1 MDGMAEVIETD
12 ICVIGGGSGGLSV
25 AAGAAQ
31 LGAPTVLI
39 EADRMGGDCLNVGC
53 VPSKSLI
60 AASRHAQTMRSGRP
74 FGIAPVEPEVDMALV
89 KRHIEEVIAGI
100 APHDSVERFE
110 GLGVRVIQAH
120 ARFTG
125 PDTVE
130 AGGQR
135 IKARRFVIA
144 TGSRPAVPPVEGL
157 ADVPFFTNET
167 IFAND
172 VLPDHLVVM
181 GGGPIGCE
189 LAQAY
194 RRLGA
199 RVTVVDIG
207 PILPK
212 DDPELVAVIRRSLEA
227 DGVEILDRV
236 EVLRAEPGPT
246 LVVKADGAERR
257 ILGSHLLVAT
267 GRKPNIE
274 DLGLDAAGI
283 AHEKG
288 GITVDA
294 GLKTSNRKVYAIG
307 DVAGGLQFT
316 HVAGHHGGLVIRNAL
331 FRLPVKMR
339 PETVPWVTYTAP
351 ELASVGLSE
360 AAAKEQGTPHEVV
373 RWPFAENDRAR
384 TERATEGLVKLVIG
398 NKGRVLGA
406 SIAGAH
412 AGELILPWVG
422 AVAQKAKASSMASLI
437 APYPTLGEAGK
448 RAAGAYFTP
457 RLFSARTRKLVRFLR
472 WFG

>member
-1 MDGMAEVIETD
+1 MSNLIEAD

-31 LGAPTVLI
+31 LGAPTMLI

-60 AASRHAQTMRSGRP
+60 AAARHAHQMRQGAP
-74 FGIAPVEPEVDMALV
+74 FGIAPVEPAVDMAAV
-89 KRHIEEVIAGI
+89 RQHIEGVIAGI

-110 GLGVRVIQAH
+110 RLGVRVIQAR

-125 PDTVE
+125 PEEVE

-135 IKARRFVIA
+135 VRARRFVVA
-144 TGSRPAVPPVEGL
+144 TGSRPAVPPIDGL
-157 ADVPFFTNET
+157 DSVAFFTNET
-167 IFAND
+167 IFTNE
-172 VLPDHLVVM
+172 VLPEHLLIL

-199 RVTVVDIG
+199 RVTILDIG
-207 PILPK
+207 PLLPK
-212 DDPELVAVIRRSLEA
+212 DDPELAAVVRQGLEA
-227 DGVEILDRV
+227 DGVAILDRV
-236 EVLRAEPGPT
+236 EVLRAEPGPA
-246 LVVKADGAERR
+246 LVVRVGGEERR
-257 ILGSHLLVAT
+257 IAGSHLLVAA
-267 GRKPNIE
+267 GRKPNVE

-283 AHEKG
+283 GHDKA

-294 GLKTSNRKVYAIG
+294 GLRTTNRRVYAIG

-316 HVAGHHGGLVIRNAL
+316 HVAGYHAGLVIRNAL
-331 FRLPVKMR
+331 FRLPVKAK
-339 PETVPWVTYTAP
+339 PETVPWVTYTDP

-360 AAAKEQGTPHEVV
+360 AAAQERGVTHEVA
-373 RWPFAENDRAR
+373 RWTFAENDRAR
-384 TERATEGLVKLVIG
+384 TERATEGLVKLVISR
-398 NKGRVLGA
+398 GRVLGA
-406 SIAGAH
+406 AIAGAH
-412 AGELILPWVG
+412 AGELIMPWVM
-422 AVAQKAKASSMASLI
+422 AVQERAKVSTMAGLI

-457 RLFSARTRKLVRFLR
+457 RLFSSRTRQLVRILR

>member
-1 MDGMAEVIETD
+1 MSELIETD

-60 AASRHAQTMRSGRP
+60 AAARHAHLMRHGGP
-74 FGIAPVEPEVDMALV
+74 FGIAAVEPAIDMTAV
-89 KRHIEEVIAGI
+89 QRHIDDVIAGI

-110 GLGVRVIQAH
+110 GLGVRVIKAR
-120 ARFTG
+120 ARFTA

-130 AGGQR
+130 ADGQR
-135 IKARRFVIA
+135 IKARRFVVA
-144 TGSRPAVPPVEGL
+144 TGGRPAVPPLEGL
-157 ADVPFFTNET
+157 NGVPYFTNET

-172 VLPDHLVVM
+172 VLPEHLIVL
-181 GGGPIGCE
+181 GGGPIGAE

-199 RVTVVDIG
+199 KVTILDIG

-212 DDPELVAVIRRSLEA
+212 DDPELVGVVRQSLEV
-227 DGVEILDRV
+227 DGVAILDRV
-236 EVLRAEPGPT
+236 EILRAEPGPVI
-246 LVVKADGAERR
+246 VVKADGAERR
-257 ILGSHLLVAT
+257 LEGSHLLVAT
-267 GRKPNIE
+267 GRKPAID

-283 AHEKG
+283 AHDKR

-294 GLKTSNRKVYAIG
+294 GLRTSNRKVYAIG
-307 DVAGGLQFT
+307 DVVGGLQFT
-316 HVAGHHGGLVIRNAL
+316 HLAGHHAGLVIRNAL
-331 FRLPVKMR
+331 FRLPVKVK
-339 PETVPWVTYTAP
+339 PATIPWVTYTDP
-351 ELASVGLSE
+351 ELASVGLGE
-360 AAAKEQGTPHEVV
+360 AEAKQRGIAHEVV

-398 NKGRVLGA
+398 KGRVLGA
-406 SIAGAH
+406 AIVGAH
-412 AGELILPWVG
+412 AGELILPWVM
-422 AVAQKAKASSMASLI
+422 AVTEQAKVSTMAGLI

-457 RLFSARTRKLVRFLR
+457 RLFSPRTQKLVSFLR

>member
-1 MDGMAEVIETD
+1 MSDLIEAD

-60 AASRHAQTMRSGRP
+60 AAARHAHALRQGGP
-74 FGIAPVEPEVDMALV
+74 FGIAAVEPVVDMASV
-89 KRHIEEVIAGI
+89 KRHIDEVIAGI
-100 APHDSVERFE
+100 APHDSVERFA
-110 GLGVRVIQAH
+110 GLGVRVIKAR

-125 PDTVE
+125 SAEVE

-135 IKARRFVIA
+135 IKARRFVVA
-144 TGSRPAVPPVEGL
+144 TGSRPAVPPVDGL
-157 ADVPFFTNET
+157 DGVPFFTNET
-167 IFAND
+167 IFTND
-172 VLPDHLVVM
+172 VLPEHLIVL

-199 RVTVVDIG
+199 RVTILDIG
-207 PILPK
+207 PLLPK
-212 DDPELVAVIRRSLEA
+212 DDPELVAVVRHSLEA
-227 DGVEILDRV
+227 DGVEILDRI
-236 EVLRAEPGPT
+236 EVVRAEPGPV
-246 LVVKADGAERR
+246 LVIRSGGAERR
-257 ILGSHLLVAT
+257 IDGSHLLVAT
-267 GRKPNIE
+267 GRKPNVE
-274 DLGLDAAGI
+274 ELGLEAAGI
-283 AHEKG
+283 NYDKR
-288 GITVDA
+288 GITVTD
-294 GLKTSNRKVYAIG
+294 GLKTSNAKVYAIG

-316 HVAGHHGGLVIRNAL
+316 HVAGYHAGLVIRNAL
-331 FRLPVKMR
+331 FRLPVKAK
-339 PETVPWVTYTAP
+339 PETVPWVTYTDP
-351 ELASVGLSE
+351 ELASVGLGE
-360 AAAKEQGTPHEVV
+360 AAAKAQGIAHEVV

-384 TERATEGLVKLVIG
+384 TERATLGLVKLVIG
-398 NKGRVLGA
+398 KGRVLGA
-406 SIAGAH
+406 AIVGAH
-412 AGELILPWVG
+412 AGELILPWVM
-422 AVAQKAKASSMASLI
+422 AVQERAKVSTMAGLI

-457 RLFSARTRKLVRFLR
+457 RLFSAKTRKLVSFLR

>member
-1 MDGMAEVIETD
+1 MSELIEAD
-12 ICVIGGGSGGLSV
+12 ICVIGAGSGGLSV

-60 AASRHAQTMRSGRP
+60 AAAKHAHALRQGGP
-74 FGIAPVEPEVDMALV
+74 FGIAPVEPEVDMKAV
-89 KRHIEEVIAGI
+89 KRHIDQVIAGI

-110 GLGVRVIQAH
+110 GLGVRVIKAR

-125 PDTVE
+125 PQEVE

-135 IKARRFVIA
+135 IKARRFVVA
-144 TGSRPAVPPVEGL
+144 TGSRPAVPPIEGL
-157 ADVPFFTNET
+157 QDVPFFTNET
-167 IFAND
+167 IFEND
-172 VLPDHLVVM
+172 VLPEHLIVL
-181 GGGPIGCE
+181 GGGPIGAE
-189 LAQAY
+189 LAHAY

-199 RVTVVDIG
+199 RVTILDIG
-207 PILPK
+207 PLLPK
-212 DDPELVAVIRRSLEA
+212 DDPELVAVVRASLEA
-227 DGVEILDRV
+227 DGVEVLDRI
-236 EVLRAEPGPT
+236 EVLRVLAGPA
-246 LVVKADGAERR
+246 VVIRREGEERR
-257 ILGSHLLVAT
+257 IAGSHLLVAT

-274 DLGLDAAGI
+274 ALDLDAAGI
-283 AHEKG
+283 AHDQA
-288 GITVDA
+288 GITVTA
-294 GLKTSNRKVYAIG
+294 GLKTTNSKVYAIG

-316 HVAGHHGGLVIRNAL
+316 HLAGYHAGLVIRNAL
-331 FRLPVKMR
+331 FRLPVKAK
-339 PETVPWVTYTAP
+339 PDTVPWVTYTDP

-360 AAAKEQGTPHEVV
+360 AQAEERGIAHEVV

-384 TERATEGLVKLVIG
+384 TERATEGLVKLVVSK
-398 NKGRVLGA
+398 NGRVLGA
-406 SIAGAH
+406 AIVGAH
-412 AGELILPWVG
+412 AGELILPWVM
-422 AVAQKAKASSMASLI
+422 AVTTNAKLSTMAGLV

-457 RLFSARTRKLVRFLR
+457 RLFSSRSRKLVSFLR

>member
-1 MDGMAEVIETD
+1 MSETIETD
-12 ICVIGGGSGGLSV
+12 ICVIGGGSAGLSV

-39 EADRMGGDCLNVGC
+39 EAGRMGGDCLNVGC

-60 AASRHAQTMRSGRP
+60 AAARHAQSMRQGGP
-74 FGIAPVEPEVDMALV
+74 FGIAPAEPVVDMAAV
-89 KRHIEEVIAGI
+89 ERHIEGVIASI

-125 PDTVE
+125 PASIE

-135 IKARRFVIA
+135 IEARRFVVA

-157 ADVPFFTNET
+157 AELPFFTNET
-167 IFAND
+167 IFTNE
-172 VLPDHLVVM
+172 VLPEHLVVM

-199 RVTVVDIG
+199 AVTILDIG

-212 DDPELVAVIRRSLEA
+212 DDPELVAVVRAGLEA
-227 DGVEILDRV
+227 EGVRILDRI
-236 EVLRAEPGPT
+236 EMLRAEPGPT
-246 LVVKADGAERR
+246 LVIRADGAEQRVT
-257 ILGSHLLVAT
+257 GSHLLVAT

-274 DLGLDAAGI
+274 GLGLDAAGI
-283 AHEKG
+283 AHDRR
-288 GITVDA
+288 GITVDQ

-316 HVAGHHGGLVIRNAL
+316 HLASYHAGLVIRNAL
-331 FRLPVKMR
+331 FRLPVKAR
-339 PETVPWVTYTAP
+339 EDIVPWVTYTEP

-360 AAAKEQGTPHEVV
+360 ADALARGVAHEVL
-373 RWPFAENDRAR
+373 RAGFADNDRAR
-384 TERATEGLVKLVIG
+384 TERATGGLVKLVVSG
-398 NKGRVLGA
+398 RGRVLGA
-406 SIAGAH
+406 AIAGAH
-412 AGELILPWVG
+412 AGELILPWVV
-422 AVAQKAKASSMASLI
+422 AVQQRAKLSTMASMV

-448 RAAGAYFTP
+448 RAASAYFTP
-457 RLFSARTRKLVRFLR
+457 KLFSDRARRLVKLLR

>member
-1 MDGMAEVIETD
+1 MSDLIEAD
-12 ICVIGGGSGGLSV
+12 ICVIGAGSGGLSV

-60 AASRHAQTMRSGRP
+60 AAARHAHAMRQGGP
-74 FGIAPVEPEVDMALV
+74 FGVTPVEPEIDMKAV
-89 KRHIEEVIAGI
+89 KRHIDEVIAGI

-110 GLGVRVIQAH
+110 GLGVRVIKAR

-125 PDTVE
+125 PAEVE

-135 IKARRFVIA
+135 IRARRFVVA

-157 ADVPFFTNET
+157 DGVPFFTNET
-167 IFAND
+167 IFTND
-172 VLPDHLVVM
+172 VIPERLIVL

-199 RVTVVDIG
+199 RVTILDIG
-207 PILPK
+207 PLLPK
-212 DDPELVAVIRRSLEA
+212 DDPELVAVARRSLED
-227 DGVEILDRV
+227 DGVEILDRI
-236 EVLRAEPGPT
+236 EVVRAEPGPA
-246 LVVKADGAERR
+246 LVIRSDGKERR
-257 ILGSHLLVAT
+257 IAGSHLLVAT
-267 GRKPNIE
+267 GRQANVD
-274 DLGLDAAGI
+274 DLGLEAAGI
-283 AHEKG
+283 AHDKR
-288 GITVDA
+288 GITVTD
-294 GLKTSNRKVYAIG
+294 GLKTSNPKVYAIG

-316 HVAGHHGGLVIRNAL
+316 HLAGYHAGLVIRSAL
-331 FRLPVKMR
+331 FRLPVRAK
-339 PETVPWVTYTAP
+339 PETVPWVTYTDP

-360 AAAKEQGTPHEVV
+360 AAAKAQGLAPEVV

-398 NKGRVLGA
+398 KGRVLGA
-406 SIAGAH
+406 GIVGAH
-412 AGELILPWVG
+412 AGELILPWVM
-422 AVAQKAKASSMASLI
+422 AVQERAKVSTMAGLI

-457 RLFSARTRKLVRFLR
+457 RLFSARTQKLVSFLR

>member
-1 MDGMAEVIETD
+1 MRDLIEAD
-12 ICVIGGGSGGLSV
+12 ICVIGAGSGGLSV

-31 LGAPTVLI
+31 LGAPTVLV

-60 AASRHAQTMRSGRP
+60 AAAKHAHALRQGGP
-74 FGIAPVEPEVDMALV
+74 FGIAPVEPEVDMKAV
-89 KRHIEEVIAGI
+89 KRHIDEVIAGI

-110 GLGVRVIQAH
+110 GLGVRVIQAR

-125 PDTVE
+125 PQQVE

-135 IKARRFVIA
+135 IEARRFVVA
-144 TGSRPAVPPVEGL
+144 TGSRPAVPPVPGL
-157 ADVPFFTNET
+157 DGVRFFTNET
-167 IFAND
+167 IFDND
-172 VLPDHLVVM
+172 VLPEHLIVL
-181 GGGPIGCE
+181 GGGPIGAE
-189 LAQAY
+189 LAHAY

-199 RVTVVDIG
+199 RVTILDIG
-207 PILPK
+207 PLLPK
-212 DDPELVAVIRRSLEA
+212 DDPELVAVVRASLEA

-236 EVLRAEPGPT
+236 EVQRVEAGPVVVIRAIGE
-246 LVVKADGAERR
+246 ERR
-257 ILGSHLLVAT
+257 IEGSHLLVAT

-274 DLGLDAAGI
+274 ELGLDAAGI
-283 AHEKG
+283 AHDKR
-288 GITVDA
+288 GITITD
-294 GLKTSNRKVYAIG
+294 GLKTSNPKVYAIG

-316 HVAGHHGGLVIRNAL
+316 HLAGYHAGLVIRNAL
-331 FRLPVKMR
+331 FRLPVKAE
-339 PETVPWVTYTAP
+339 PEKVPWVTYTDP

-360 AAAKEQGTPHEVV
+360 AAAEERGIAHEVV

-384 TERATEGLVKLVIG
+384 TERATAGLVKLVVSK
-398 NKGRVLGA
+398 KGRVLGA
-406 SIAGAH
+406 AIVGAH
-412 AGELILPWVG
+412 AGELILPWVM
-422 AVAQKAKASSMASLI
+422 AVATQAKLATMAGLV

-457 RLFSARTRKLVRFLR
+457 RLFSPRTRKLVSFLR

>member
-1 MDGMAEVIETD
+1 MGELIKAD
-12 ICVIGGGSGGLSV
+12 ICVIGAGSGGLSV

-60 AASRHAQTMRSGRP
+60 AAAKHAHALRQGGP
-74 FGIAPVEPEVDMALV
+74 FGIAPVEPEIDMKAV
-89 KRHIEEVIAGI
+89 KRHIDEVIAGI

-110 GLGVRVIQAH
+110 GLGVRVLQAR

-125 PDTVE
+125 PEEVE

-135 IKARRFVIA
+135 IRARRFVVA

-157 ADVPFFTNET
+157 KEVPFFTNET
-167 IFAND
+167 IFDND
-172 VLPDHLVVM
+172 VLPEHLIVL
-181 GGGPIGCE
+181 GGGPIGSE
-189 LAQAY
+189 LAHAY
-194 RRLGA
+194 RRLGSQ
-199 RVTVVDIG
+199 VTILDIG
-207 PILPK
+207 RVLPK
-212 DDPELVAVIRRSLEA
+212 DDPELVAVVRDSLEA
-227 DGVEILDRV
+227 DGVELLERV
-236 EVLRAEPGPT
+236 EVLRVEAGP
-246 LVVKADGAERR
+246 VVVIREGGEERR
-257 ILGSHLLVAT
+257 IVGSHLLVAT

-274 DLGLDAAGI
+274 ELGLEAAGI
-283 AHEKG
+283 DHDRR
-288 GITVDA
+288 GITITD
-294 GLKTSNRKVYAIG
+294 GLKTSNSKVYAIG

-316 HVAGHHGGLVIRNAL
+316 HLASYHAGLVIRNAM
-331 FRLPVKMR
+331 FRLPVKAK
-339 PETVPWVTYTAP
+339 PETVPWVTYTDP

-360 AAAKEQGTPHEVV
+360 AEAKERGIAHEVV

-384 TERATEGLVKLVIG
+384 TERATAGLVKLVVG
-398 NKGRVLGA
+398 KRGRVLGA
-406 SIAGAH
+406 AIVGAH
-412 AGELILPWVG
+412 AGEVILPWVM
-422 AVAQKAKASSMASLI
+422 AVTTKAKVSTMAGLV

-457 RLFSARTRKLVRFLR
+457 RLFSPRTRKLVSFLR

>member
-1 MDGMAEVIETD
+1 MSELIEAD
-12 ICVIGGGSGGLSV
+12 ICVIGAGSGGLSV

-60 AASRHAQTMRSGRP
+60 AAAKHAHALRQGGP
-74 FGIAPVEPEVDMALV
+74 FGIAPVEPVVDMKAV
-89 KRHIEEVIAGI
+89 KRHIDEVIAGI

-110 GLGVRVIQAH
+110 GLGVRVIKAR

-125 PDTVE
+125 PAEVE

-135 IKARRFVIA
+135 IRARRFVVA
-144 TGSRPAVPPVEGL
+144 TGSRPAVPPVDGL
-157 ADVPFFTNET
+157 DAVPFFTNET
-167 IFAND
+167 IFDND
-172 VLPDHLVVM
+172 VLPEHLIVL

-199 RVTVVDIG
+199 RVTILDIG
-207 PILPK
+207 PLLPK
-212 DDPELVAVIRRSLEA
+212 DDPELVAVVRRSLEA
-227 DGVEILDRV
+227 DGVEIFDRI
-236 EVLRAEPGPT
+236 EVVRAEPGPA
-246 LVVKADGAERR
+246 LLIRSAGEERR
-257 ILGSHLLVAT
+257 IAGSHLLVAA

-274 DLGLDAAGI
+274 DMGLDAAGI
-283 AHEKG
+283 GHDKR
-288 GITVDA
+288 GITVTD
-294 GLKTSNRKVYAIG
+294 GLKTSNAKVYAIG

-316 HVAGHHGGLVIRNAL
+316 HVAGYHAGLVIRNAL
-331 FRLPVKMR
+331 FRLPVKAK
-339 PETVPWVTYTAP
+339 PETVPWVTYTDP
-351 ELASVGLSE
+351 ELASVGLGE
-360 AAAKEQGTPHEVV
+360 AAAREQGIAHEVV
-373 RWPFAENDRAR
+373 RWSFAENDRAR

-398 NKGRVLGA
+398 KGRVLGA
-406 SIAGAH
+406 AIVGAH
-412 AGELILPWVG
+412 AGELILPWVM
-422 AVAQKAKASSMASLI
+422 AVQERAKVSTMAGLI

-457 RLFSARTRKLVRFLR
+457 RLFSAKTRRLVSFLR

>member
-1 MDGMAEVIETD
+1 MSELIEAD
-12 ICVIGGGSGGLSV
+12 ICVIGAGSGGLSV

-53 VPSKSLI
+53 VPSKCLI
-60 AASRHAQTMRSGRP
+60 AAARHAHALRQGGP
-74 FGIAPVEPEVDMALV
+74 FGIAPVEPVVDMKSV
-89 KRHIEEVIAGI
+89 KRHIDDVIAGI

-110 GLGVRVIQAH
+110 GLGVRVIKAR

-125 PDTVE
+125 PAE
-130 AGGQR
+130 IAAGGQR
-135 IKARRFVIA
+135 IRARRFVVA
-144 TGSRPAVPPVEGL
+144 TGSRPAVPPVGGL
-157 ADVPFFTNET
+157 DGVSFFTNET
-167 IFAND
+167 IFDND
-172 VLPDHLVVM
+172 VLPEHLIVL

-199 RVTVVDIG
+199 RVTILDIG
-207 PILPK
+207 PLLPK
-212 DDPELVAVIRRSLEA
+212 DDPELVAVVRQSLEA
-227 DGVEILDRV
+227 DGVEILDRI
-236 EVLRAEPGPT
+236 EVVRAEPGPA
-246 LVVKADGAERR
+246 LVIRSDGEVRR
-257 ILGSHLLVAT
+257 IAGSHLLVAA

-274 DLGLDAAGI
+274 ELGLEAAGI
-283 AHEKG
+283 NYDKR
-288 GITVDA
+288 GITVTD
-294 GLKTSNRKVYAIG
+294 GLKTSNAKVYAIG

-316 HVAGHHGGLVIRNAL
+316 HVAGYHAGLVIRNAL
-331 FRLPVKMR
+331 FRLPVKAK
-339 PETVPWVTYTAP
+339 PETVPWVTYTDP

-360 AAAKEQGTPHEVV
+360 AAAREQGIAHEVV

-398 NKGRVLGA
+398 KGRVLGA
-406 SIAGAH
+406 AIVGAH
-412 AGELILPWVG
+412 AGELILPWVM
-422 AVAQKAKASSMASLI
+422 AVQERAKVSTMAGLI

-448 RAAGAYFTP
+448 RAAGAHFTP
-457 RLFSARTRKLVRFLR
+457 RLFSAKTRKLVSLLR